1 MGQTFKG
8 LGRHKGYFALAAAA
22 AAITALGVFGTARSA
37 GDDEAGANADPR
49 LGEEVDQIC
58 FSRNISNFRTIE
70 DEDDA
75 VLLERGVNDW
85 YKTTLAGACNYSRLR
100 FAQSVAIDER
110 PRGGCIRRGDALV
123 FSDSAFG
130 DFSFPNATR
139 CIIVEIHRWDPKA
152 AAKDEADEEATAE

>member
-1 MGQTFKG
+1 MAKRFPAKAS
-8 LGRHKGYFALAAAA
+8 FIA
-22 AAITALGVFGTARSA
+22 AAIGAIAGVGPAYS
-37 GDDEAGANADPR
+37 DDEPGGADPR
-49 LGEEVDQIC
+49 LGAAVDRIC
-58 FSRNISNFRTIE
+58 FSRDINNFQTID

-85 YKTTLAGACNYSRLR
+85 YKVTLAGACDYNRLR

-110 PRGGCIRRGDALV
+110 PRGGCVTRGDALV

-139 CIIVEIHRWDPKA
+139 CIIDEIHRWNPKP
-152 AAKDEADEEATAE
+152 TAPAGSDDSETDSASRD